1 MKIFAPIPFFLYTL
15 EMLYLLEI
23 MFFEI
28 KKKKD
33 TSIWDTFGPWISRSS
48 ELLRDDGLQKACCV
62 HKHMEVVWHFCKYCF
77 VQSYCLEKKKGFG
90 NKCAV
95 SSAGRVLCI

>member
-15 EMLYLLEI
+15 EMFYLLVI

-33 TSIWDTFGPWISRSS
+33 TSSWDPFGLCISHGN
-48 ELLRDDGLQKACCV
+48 ELLQDDGLQKACCV
-62 HKHMEVVWHFCKYCF
+62 HKHMEVVWHFCKYYF
-77 VQSYCLEKKKGFG
+77 VQSYCFKK
-90 NKCAV
+90 
-95 SSAGRVLCI
+95 